1 MRIPA
6 RFAPLLALLAI
17 GPGLSSLHAAASGW
31 LHWRGPN
38 QNGISP
44 AKQKLVTDLSLQGPN
59 HRWTFKAHG
68 AGTPVI
74 ADGKVYAMCYYG
86 ETGEDVIEAIV
97 CLDVKTGAKQWEH
110 RFKDFLSDTVYNR
123 YAIGAP
129 YVDAETGNVYCES
142 SCGVITALTSDG
154 KIIWQRSMMEE
165 FGRLT
170 FPNSRTGSLTTDG
183 DLMIA
188 KAITAN
194 WGTDGPASTR
204 YYAFDKR
211 TGELIWASTPAT
223 QPVDNPM
230 GAPVFADLGGHR
242 VFYAGAGDGN
252 VVCVN
257 ARTGEPVW
265 RFKLSNGGLNSD
277 MLLDGPGKLIAI
289 HGKENV
295 DTSTQGRLVAL
306 KIPTEYPTGPKP
318 VILGKDAEIWR
329 NDAFSA
335 FSSSPLLVNGRIYS
349 TSTGGVFQC
358 ADAKTG
364 EMLWQ
369 EKLGA
374 DQIHASPAYADGRF
388 YVPMHESRIYVI
400 EEKDG
405 KPVIVSNN
413 KMEAGT
419 ACLGSPAFYGDSI
432 FYFTKDGLH
441 CFGPKGSAPI
451 IPPATPPPA
460 KAPLS
465 TQPIA
470 ALQVVPAEF
479 ALYPGQSQTL
489 KVWGLDATGRRVKE
503 VTSEATFAKFI
514 PPTAQVKSEVDA
526 ELTNGLIKAGPNAKL
541 SAGSIQ
547 AKWNNLAA
555 TTRGRVI
562 ATYGHKEDFS
572 ALPLGQK
579 NNEGTDVGFPP
590 LAWLGARVKWHIFE
604 KDGDKFAGNR
614 LDSLLFMR
622 TMNFIGGPDMKNY
635 TFEAD
640 VMTDGNR
647 RVMSN
652 VGLIN
657 QRYLF
662 NMAANNRILEVSST
676 HERFAASVPFEATP
690 NTWYRLKT
698 RVDRDKTGPGGFV
711 RAKLWP
717 RGEPEPAKWTL
728 EVRQE
733 NIHQHGA
740 PAVYAFSPQS
750 MKRVFIDNL
759 SITANE

>member
-1 MRIPA
+1 MRFTA
-6 RFAPLLALLAI
+6 RFVPLFAALAV
-17 GPGLSSLHAAASGW
+17 GPGVLHAASGW
-31 LHWRGPN
+31 LQWRGPD
-38 QNGISP
+38 QNGVST
-44 AKQKLVTDLSLQGPN
+44 AKQALPTNLALGGPN

-74 ADGKVYAMCYYG
+74 ADGRVYAMCYYD
-86 ETGEDVIEAIV
+86 ENNNVIEAIV
-97 CLDVKTGAKQWEH
+97 CLDVKTGAKIWEH
-110 RFKDFLSDTVYNR
+110 LFPDFLSDTVYNR
-123 YAIGAP
+123 YGIGAP
-129 YVDAETGNVYCES
+129 YVDAETGNVYAES
-142 SCGVITALTSDG
+142 TCGVITAFTSAG
-154 KIIWQRSMMEE
+154 KIIWQHSMMEE

-170 FPNSRTGSLTTDG
+170 FPNSRTGSLVTDG

-188 KAITAN
+188 KAISAN

-204 YYAFDKR
+204 YYAFDKH
-211 TGELIWASTPAT
+211 TGQLVWSSTPAT
-223 QPVDNPM
+223 QPLDNPM

-265 RFKLSNGGLNSD
+265 RFKLANGGLNSD
-277 MLLDGPGKLIAI
+277 VLLAGPGKLIAI
-289 HGKENV
+289 HGKENI
-295 DTSTQGRLVAL
+295 DSSNQGRLVAL

-318 VILGKDAEIWR
+318 VILGKEAELWR
-329 NDAFSA
+329 NDEFSA
-335 FSSSPLLVNGRIYS
+335 FTSSPLLVDGRVYS
-349 TSTGGVFQC
+349 TNSNGNFQC
-358 ADAKTG
+358 ADAATG
-364 EMLWQ
+364 ETLWQ
-369 EKLGA
+369 QKLGA
-374 DQIHASPAYADGRF
+374 DQVHASPAYADGRF
-388 YVPMHESRIYVI
+388 YVPMHEGRLYVI
-400 EEKDG
+400 ELKDG

-413 KMEAGT
+413 KMEDGT
-419 ACLGSPAFYGDSI
+419 VCLGSPAFYGDSV

-451 IPPATPPPA
+451 IPPAVPVPA
-460 KAPLS
+460 RPAPS
-465 TQPIA
+465 TAPIA

-479 ALYPGQSQTL
+479 ALYPGQSQTF
-489 KVWGLDATGRRVKE
+489 KVWGLDATGRRVRE
-503 VTSEATFAKFI
+503 VTSEATIAKFI
-514 PPTAQVKSEVDA
+514 PPTAQVRSEVDG
-526 ELTNGLIKAGPNAKL
+526 ELTGNTIKTTPAAKL
-541 SAGSIQ
+541 SAGSFQ

-555 TTRGRVI
+555 TARGRVI

-579 NNEGTDVGFPP
+579 NTEGTDVGFPP
-590 LAWLGARVKWHIFE
+590 LAWLGARVKWHVFE

-614 LDSLLFMR
+614 LDSMLFMR
-622 TMNFIGGPDMKNY
+622 TTNFIGGPDMKNY

-652 VGLIN
+652 VGVVN

-662 NMAANNRILEVSST
+662 VMSANNRILEVSST
-676 HERFAASVPFEATP
+676 PERFVASVPFEAAA

-698 RVDRDKTGPGGFV
+698 RVDADKTGGGGFV

-717 RGEPEPAKWTL
+717 RGQPEPAAWTIEIKRDRL
-728 EVRQE
+728 
-733 NIHQHGA
+733 HQHGA